1 MRLASYEGDIISSS
15 FPFEVTPLSGRFDL
29 KIIPSLSILAG
40 RLVVTREGS
49 YHILK
54 KNNQEISIAELIDR
68 MEKSYDCVHMV
79 DLDSITRGKTQLG
92 CARDVSEKME
102 VWYDGGFFSSEEIYD
117 PIMMGV
123 RNIVLGTKSITDMN
137 TLLDC
142 FELTPN
148 MVFELDYHDGIMSPS
163 KEISTVGV
171 SELVN
176 KVRAIGIK
184 EMIVADFGRMEDEGE
199 INIPLIKRIIAEG
212 FKTYA
217 AGNVTPEDL
226 PALQKIGAAGAIL
239 KLESILS

>member
-1 MRLASYEGDIISSS
+1 M
-15 FPFEVTPLSGRFDL
+15 
-29 KIIPSLSILAG
+29 
-40 RLVVTREGS
+40 TREGS

-54 KNNQEISIAELIDR
+54 KNNIEIPLSLLINR
-68 MEKSYDCVHMV
+68 MEEGYDCVHMV
-79 DLDSITRGKTQLG
+79 DLDSITKGKTQLG

-102 VWYDGGFFSSEEIYD
+102 VWYDGGFFCSEEIYD

-123 RNIVLGTKSITDMN
+123 RNIILGTKSISDMN

-148 MVFELDYHDGIMSPS
+148 VVFELDYHDGIMSPS
-163 KEISTVGV
+163 RDISGMGV
-171 SELVN
+171 SELVA

-199 INIPLIKRIIAEG
+199 INIQLIKKIISAG
-212 FKTYA
+212 FRTYA

-226 PALQKIGAAGAIL
+226 SALQGIGAAGAIL
-239 KLESILS
+239 KLESIIR

>member
-1 MRLASYEGDIISSS
+1 M
-15 FPFEVTPLSGRFDL
+15 
-29 KIIPSLSILAG
+29 
-40 RLVVTREGS
+40 VTREGS

-54 KNNQEISIAELIDR
+54 KQNHEIGLVELISQ
-68 MEKSYDCVHMV
+68 MENKYEYVHMV

-123 RNIVLGTKSITDMN
+123 GNIVLGTKSLIELN

-148 MVFELDYHDGIMSPS
+148 VVFELDYHDGIMSPS
-163 KEISTVGV
+163 KEIAAMGVG
-171 SELVN
+171 ELAG

-184 EMIVADFGRMEDEGE
+184 EMIVADFGRMEDDGE
-199 INIPLIKRIIAEG
+199 INIPLLERIISAG
-212 FKTYA
+212 FRTYA
-217 AGNVTPEDL
+217 AGNVTPDDL
-226 PALQKIGAAGAIL
+226 SALQEIGAAGAIL
-239 KLESILS
+239 KLESIIS